1 LIKKVLLTD
10 AQLKTIQEDRDRY
23 ASKGLETGGWLF
35 GKVHPNDL
43 AVISRVLDAGLHA
56 ERTPISFSG
65 DNEYAASV
73 KTALQNED
81 PDIRLLGE
89 YHVHPWNG
97 NAGLSGGDVRQ
108 LSELKELRPW
118 FIVLLSTKT
127 DMGFFDLDNEV
138 DDEVNVSTPTLINEI
153 KDIALS
159 ETVRTDRWGSGTRVV
174 PHQLVKSDA
183 ADKEQV
189 LDRILQTTNNDLLV
203 RKTVLIAGLGSG
215 GSTIAKYLGCTGI
228 GRIILV
234 DNEALEIPN
243 IIRHEGGLD
252 DIGRPKA
259 DICREMI
266 ESHNP
271 FTVVEAHHF
280 DLIEDTGRLQKLF
293 READLI
299 IGSSGSP
306 KVNHILNKLSVERG
320 IPAVYGGVYEKAS
333 GGYVLAVKPRET
345 ACFNCLFNLTSQS
358 YSVDKEAAGRYGLD
372 ENELHRQQG
381 LWIDISFPSLML
393 SKMALAL
400 LEGRELGCSL
410 ATYDANMEIRKL
422 PAAKREDC
430 AVCSEEEWTKRQ
442 ELPAMKRAYTSFWEK
457 VRSLITRA

>member
-1 LIKKVLLTD
+1 MIRKVLLTD
-10 AQLKTIQEDRDRY
+10 AQLKTIQADRDRY

-35 GKVHPNDL
+35 GKVHPNEL
-43 AVISRVLDAGLHA
+43 AVVSRVLDAGLNA
-56 ERTPISFSG
+56 QRTPISFSG
-65 DNEYAASV
+65 DNEFATSIKA
-73 KTALQNED
+73 ALQSGD

-89 YHVHPWNG
+89 YHVHPWDG
-97 NAGLSGGDVRQ
+97 SAGLSGGDIHQ

-118 FIVLLSTKT
+118 FIVLLSTKN
-127 DMGFFDLDNEV
+127 DMSFFDLDVEA
-138 DDEVNVSTPTLINEI
+138 DDEVESTIAPFNEVKNI
-153 KDIALS
+153 SLPK
-159 ETVRTDRWGSGTRVV
+159 TVRTDRWSSRTRTV
-174 PHQLVKSDA
+174 PHQLVKSEA

-189 LDRILQTTNNDLLV
+189 LDRILQTTNNDLLMK
-203 RKTVLIAGLGSG
+203 KTVMIAGLGSG

-228 GRIILV
+228 GRFILV

-259 DICREMI
+259 DICKEII

-271 FTVVEAHHF
+271 FTVVETHCF
-280 DLIEDTGRLQKLF
+280 DLVEDTGRLQKLVG
-293 READLI
+293 EADLI
-299 IGSSGSP
+299 VGSSGSS
-306 KVNHILNKLSVERG
+306 KVNHVLNKFSVERS

-345 ACFNCLFNLTSQS
+345 ACFNCLFGLTSQS

-393 SKMALAL
+393 SKMALSI
-400 LEGRELGCSL
+400 LEEKELGYSL
-410 ATYDANMEIRKL
+410 AVYNADMEIKKL
-422 PAAKREDC
+422 PAARRENC
-430 AVCSEEEWTKRQ
+430 AVCSEEDLERQ
-442 ELPAMKRAYTSFWEK
+442 GTPTLRAYTTFWEK
-457 VRSLITRA
+457 VRSLIKRA